1 MKPSTLTLLGLLG
14 GIGLAGGFIFMTQ
27 SSIKPLEIRPQSRK
41 TSIAPRPVATS
52 PDRLEH
58 RSKRDSLPHRSEPPP
73 RPQPSQQPEVAP
85 DAPIER
91 IDGGEI
97 HQVVRAH
104 MKWGEVL
111 GALKGTH
118 DPFVLDLTDRIREL
132 RREMMA
138 MRRRPETVNHRELA
152 QRQRMLLGELRQ
164 IPSWGPE
171 LSKTTEQ
178 LHRLLDEDGQ
188 D

>member
-1 MKPSTLTLLGLLG
+1 
-14 GIGLAGGFIFMTQ
+14 
-27 SSIKPLEIRPQSRK
+27 
-41 TSIAPRPVATS
+41 
-52 PDRLEH
+52 
-58 RSKRDSLPHRSEPPP
+58 
-73 RPQPSQQPEVAP
+73 
-85 DAPIER
+85 
-91 IDGGEI
+91 
-97 HQVVRAH
+97 

-178 LHRLLDEDGQ
+178 LHLLLDEDGQ